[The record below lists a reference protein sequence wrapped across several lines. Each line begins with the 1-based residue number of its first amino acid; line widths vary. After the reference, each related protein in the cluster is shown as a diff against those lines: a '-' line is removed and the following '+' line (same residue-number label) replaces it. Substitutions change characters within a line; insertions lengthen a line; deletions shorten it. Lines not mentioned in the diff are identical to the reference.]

1 MCMEG
6 LHQAAVTV
14 SLEGAYDISSRDTL
28 RRLLAPAEGA
38 DQAVIDLSGVTYA
51 GTTLLN
57 ALLNLRKRMRK
68 HGTQGAIRLVGSSA
82 NIRKVLTITR
92 LDRVFEVA

>member
-1 MCMEG
+1 MEG

-14 SLEGAYDISSRDTL
+14 SLQGAYDISSRNAL
-28 RRLLAPAEGA
+28 RRMLAQAEEA
-38 DQAVIDLSGVTYA
+38 DQAIIDISAVTYA
-51 GTTLLN
+51 GTTLIN
-57 ALLNLRKRMRK
+57 ALLNLRKSMRK
-68 HGTQGAIRLVGSSA
+68 HGHEGAIRLVGSSA

>member
-1 MCMEG
+1 MEG

-14 SLEGAYDISSRDTL
+14 SLKGEYDINSRNAL
-28 RRLLAPAEGA
+28 RRLLASAEGA
-38 DQAVIDLSGVTYA
+38 DQAIIDLSAVTYA
-51 GTTLLN
+51 GTTLIN

-68 HGTQGAIRLVGSSA
+68 QGREGAIRLVGSSA